1 MKKISN
7 TAYGIIA
14 NSWLSQ
20 IEEGDKIVFKGNYAI
35 LYNEEGCEIDRV
47 NLD

>member
-1 MKKISN
+1 MIRISN
-7 TAYGIIA
+7 TAWGMIA
-14 NSWLSQ
+14 HSWLSQ

-35 LYNEEGCEIDRV
+35 LYNAEGCEIDRV